1 MMRSAHR
8 KSFRAAVPDG
18 AASKGAG
25 RRSRRRTPSA
35 RPDHDAIRQEKGP
48 VCRYPKSDLRLKHNL
63 SVFKRLHVRSPT
75 RIMHIL
81 SNRQKIRH
89 NLSEQNSLY
98 KQRLGLF

>member
-1 MMRSAHR
+1 MWAEMANSFGWRSPQA
-8 KSFRAAVPDG
+8 F
-18 AASKGAG
+18 AG
-25 RRSRRRTPSA
+25 TRTSTREPARSGKKKP
-35 RPDHDAIRQEKGP
+35 QL
-48 VCRYPKSDLRLKHNL
+48 CRYPKSDLRLKHNL
-63 SVFKRLHVRSPT
+63 SVFKRLRVRSPT